1 MAAKIDQP
9 SRMDVPRPRIAP
21 MRVCTVSVAKTEA
34 VRKAL
39 EMRLRELQRKQGFD
53 RVIRFLEEEVWPQI
67 PPELLGKGISKE
79 EEEEILGYGKEG
91 Y

>member
-1 MAAKIDQP
+1 MALTIRNKEVERLAEE
-9 SRMDVPRPRIAP
+9 
-21 MRVCTVSVAKTEA
+21 VARLAGETKTEA

-39 EMRLRELQRKQGFD
+39 EMRLRELQRKQGFG
-53 RVIRFLEEEVWPQI
+53 RVIRFLEAEVWRQI